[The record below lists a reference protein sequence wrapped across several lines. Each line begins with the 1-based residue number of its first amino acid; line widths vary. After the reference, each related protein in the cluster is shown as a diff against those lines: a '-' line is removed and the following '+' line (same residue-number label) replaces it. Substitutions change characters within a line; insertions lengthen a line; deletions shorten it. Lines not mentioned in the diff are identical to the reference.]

1 MTLFNNAFS
10 IAIGLPRRKL
20 LKLLIWSASGTAIEK
35 LVRSMSSDWG
45 QSRPFLI
52 SKQMNS
58 QCVPCQYTIGLQ
70 SPHSVTP
77 MTSGRLWDLLDWVI
91 HGYTMTTAATRVP
104 SVGMQNNVRNHIW
117 WMQLNSLTAGE
128 EKVLW
133 SNWRQ
138 SWHPH
143 TVTWLNFSRCEIV
156 CSNLRQV
163 LWWEVSAP
171 INMNILTKHRTP
183 DLLTSCVTSDLCSI

>member
-10 IAIGLPRRKL
+10 IAICLPGRKL

-117 WMQLNSLTAGE
+117 WMQLNSLTDSGGGKGVMKQLKTELASTYCDMAQLFKVWDRLLESQAG
-128 EKVLW
+128 VVVRSQR
-133 SNWRQ
+133 SNQ
-138 SWHPH
+138 HEH
-143 TVTWLNFSRCEIV
+143 F
-156 CSNLRQV
+156 
-163 LWWEVSAP
+163 
-171 INMNILTKHRTP
+171 
-183 DLLTSCVTSDLCSI
+183 D